1 MSAPTI
7 TRPGARP
14 FLYDAGHA
22 RRRSTMTKRI
32 LTAAA
37 LAALTATAA
46 MQGQMAATASGPNA
60 VQTQAS
66 QAEMTPAKALTL
78 LKEGNAR
85 FASGRVTARDY
96 PAQVRGT
103 AGGQYPFAA
112 IVSCMDSRVP
122 AEIVCDRGLGDIFN
136 LREAGN
142 VVDVDTLG
150 GLEYAA
156 KVVGVKLIVVM
167 GHSHCGAVKGAID
180 GVQLGNLTELL
191 KKIEPAMAKPVPA
204 AKSKDDA
211 YVQRVAEANV
221 RLQMKEIQDKSPV
234 IKELIQ
240 SGKVGIAGAMYDI
253 ETGKVTFLN

>member
-1 MSAPTI
+1 LKEEQMK
-7 TRPGARP
+7 R
-14 FLYDAGHA
+14 
-22 RRRSTMTKRI
+22 RI

-37 LAALTATAA
+37 LVALTATAA
-46 MQGQMAATASGPNA
+46 LRAQGAAA

-66 QAEMTPAKALTL
+66 QAEMTPAKAIAL

-85 FASGRVTARDY
+85 FADGKGAARNY
-96 PAQVRGT
+96 PAQVHAT
-103 AGGQYPFAA
+103 ASGQYPFAA

-122 AEIVCDRGLGDIFN
+122 AEIVCDQGLGDVFN

-156 KVVGVKLIVVM
+156 KVVGVKLILVM
-167 GHSHCGAVKGAID
+167 GHSHCGAVKGAVD

-191 KKIEPAMAKPVPA
+191 KKIQPAMTPPVPA

-211 YVQRVAEANV
+211 YVQTVAEANV
-221 RLQMKEIQDKSPV
+221 RLQMKEIQEKSPV
-234 IKELIQ
+234 IRELVQ
-240 SGKVGIAGAMYDI
+240 SGKLGIAGAMYDI
-253 ETGKVTFLN
+253 DTGKMTFLSN

>member
-1 MSAPTI
+1 LKEEQMK
-7 TRPGARP
+7 R
-14 FLYDAGHA
+14 
-22 RRRSTMTKRI
+22 RI

-37 LAALTATAA
+37 LVALTATAA
-46 MQGQMAATASGPNA
+46 LRAQGAAA

-66 QAEMTPAKALTL
+66 QAEMTPAKAIAL

-85 FASGRVTARDY
+85 FADGKGATRNY
-96 PAQVRGT
+96 PAQVHAT
-103 AGGQYPFAA
+103 ASGQYPFAA

-122 AEIVCDRGLGDIFN
+122 AEIVCDQGLGDVFN

-156 KVVGVKLIVVM
+156 KVVGVKLILVM
-167 GHSHCGAVKGAID
+167 GHSHCGAVKGAVD

-191 KKIEPAMAKPVPA
+191 KKIQPAMTPPVPA

-211 YVQRVAEANV
+211 YVQKVAEANV
-221 RLQMKEIQDKSPV
+221 RLQMKEIQEKSPV
-234 IKELIQ
+234 IRELVQ
-240 SGKVGIAGAMYDI
+240 AGKLGIAGAMYDI
-253 ETGKVTFLN
+253 DTGKMTFLSN

>member
-1 MSAPTI
+1 MK
-7 TRPGARP
+7 R
-14 FLYDAGHA
+14 
-22 RRRSTMTKRI
+22 RI

-37 LAALTATAA
+37 LVALTATAA
-46 MQGQMAATASGPNA
+46 LRAQGAAA

-66 QAEMTPAKALTL
+66 QAEMTPAKAIAL

-85 FASGRVTARDY
+85 FADGKGATRNY
-96 PAQVRGT
+96 PAQVHAT
-103 AGGQYPFAA
+103 ASGQYPFAA

-122 AEIVCDRGLGDIFN
+122 AEIVCDQGLGDVFN

-156 KVVGVKLIVVM
+156 KVVGVKLILVM
-167 GHSHCGAVKGAID
+167 GHSHCGAVKGAVD

-191 KKIEPAMAKPVPA
+191 KKIQPAMTPPVPA

-211 YVQRVAEANV
+211 YVQKVAEANV
-221 RLQMKEIQDKSPV
+221 RLQMKEIQEKSPV
-234 IKELIQ
+234 IRELVQ
-240 SGKVGIAGAMYDI
+240 SGKLGIAGAMYDI
-253 ETGKVTFLN
+253 DTGKMTFLSN